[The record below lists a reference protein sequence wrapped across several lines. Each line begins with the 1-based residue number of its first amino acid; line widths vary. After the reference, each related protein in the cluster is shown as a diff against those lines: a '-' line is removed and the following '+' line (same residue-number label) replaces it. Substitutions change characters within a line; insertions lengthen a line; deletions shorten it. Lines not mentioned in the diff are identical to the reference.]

1 MSNETAVAKVQ
12 RSPVDMAVLQV
23 MDTIHRREAR
33 LELLLPKGSDT
44 SRFKESFRLAL
55 ACQPILMKCTPE
67 SLVLAVLRGART
79 GLPVDG
85 SGGLAWIV
93 PYGNEATYV
102 PGYKGLITLAKAT
115 GLVKDMQP
123 IPVYKRDAFVY
134 NPADDQP
141 VQHSVYLPE
150 TDAPEDD
157 RGPLR
162 AVYCKTI
169 LPDGT
174 RRYDVMPLKD
184 VKAIQAKSRAKSGPW
199 ASDFD
204 QMALKSV
211 VKRAFKSLGVPPGDV
226 YRALRLALAADEA
239 ADTGR
244 EDPELA
250 ALESDAKP
258 SANTLLKRK
267 LDVPEDEPL
276 PALVE
281 TPAREPGSD
290 DGEGA

>member
-1 MSNETAVAKVQ
+1 MNAPNAIEKKV
-12 RSPVDMAVLQV
+12 SPVDAAVLAV
-23 MDTIHRREAR
+23 MNTIHRRDAK
-33 LELLLPKGSDT
+33 LELLLPKGSDV

-55 ACQPILMKCTPE
+55 ASQPVLMKCTPE

-93 PYGNEATYV
+93 PYGAEATYV

-123 IPVYKRDAFVY
+123 IAVYKKDTFAYR
-134 NPADDQP
+134 PADEQP
-141 VQHSVYLPE
+141 VVHEAYFP
-150 TDAPEDD
+150 TDENEDD
-157 RGPLR
+157 DPGPLR
-162 AVYCKTI
+162 AVYCKTT

-174 RRYDVMPLKD
+174 RRYDVMRLKD

-226 YRALRLALAADEA
+226 YRALRVALAADEA

-244 EDPELA
+244 EDAELA
-250 ALESDAKP
+250 ALEMDAKP
-258 SANTLLKRK
+258 SANTLLRRK
-267 LDVPEDEPL
+267 LEVPEDEPL
-276 PALVE
+276 PVLVE

-290 DGEGA
+290 DGDV